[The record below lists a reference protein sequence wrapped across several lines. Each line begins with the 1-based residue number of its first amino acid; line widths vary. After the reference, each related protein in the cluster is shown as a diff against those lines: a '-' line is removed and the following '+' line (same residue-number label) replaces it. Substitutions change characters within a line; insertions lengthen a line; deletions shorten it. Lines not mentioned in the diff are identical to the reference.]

1 MRVLNLSQ
9 MTMESDRV
17 MNQTGLWRVLIVVDL
32 RIIFLATNLSPS
44 SNSYLI
50 KKMNNKMRSQ
60 I

>member
-32 RIIFLATNLSPS
+32 RTIFLATNLSPS
-44 SNSYLI
+44 SNSYLR
-50 KKMNNKMRSQ
+50 KKKNNKIRSQ